1 MVGFHGGNGA
11 VGSGCHDLPQRFM
24 ADIAGCKDA
33 GDVRVHLFVGHD
45 VAVFQGQD
53 VGKHIRRRY
62 DAEEDEEAHE
72 AVFCRCLDFRRFA
85 GLDVAHRKPLQFAVA
100 AGIVDDRIP
109 DKVQLVIGKGLFLQG
124 RDGTQFM
131 AAMDDGDLAGK
142 AGQEDGFLDGTVA
155 AAGNVDVEAAEK
167 PASQVAQ

>member
-1 MVGFHGGNGA
+1 
-11 VGSGCHDLPQRFM
+11 M
-24 ADIAGCKDA
+24 ADIAGGKDA
-33 GDVRVHLFVGHD
+33 GDIGMHLFIGHD
-45 VAVFQGQD
+45 VAVFQRQD
-53 VGKHIRRRY
+53 VGKHVRRRY

-72 AVFCRCLDFRRFA
+72 AVFCRSFDFRRFT
-85 GLDVAHRKPLQFAVA
+85 GLDVADRKPLQFAVA

-109 DKVQLVIGKGLFLQG
+109 DKIQFVIGKGLFLQS

-131 AAMDDGDLAGK
+131 AAMDDGNLAGK

-167 PASQVAQ
+167 AGVTGSTIGNAMTDQLRFTGDP